1 MMMLLMTMGSEKHA
15 RQLHSAI
22 KHKLFFVKLNCL
34 KYSILDTIYHQIRLN
49 DEISILRDILNKH
62 RPNLIKLIDIF
73 YD

>member
-1 MMMLLMTMGSEKHA
+1 MLLVTMGSEIHA

-22 KHKLFFVKLNCL
+22 KHKLLFVKLYCF
-34 KYSILDTIYHQIRLN
+34 KYSKQDKISHQIRLN
-49 DEISILRDILNKH
+49 DEILILRDILNKH